1 MIREVTL
8 LALQMECD
16 RCGKRLTDNHGAFKY
31 DVLPAPL
38 LEEAVKQRWTI
49 TLNGAY
55 CPDCAKL
62 NKDKKL

>member
-1 MIREVTL
+1 
-8 LALQMECD
+8 MECD